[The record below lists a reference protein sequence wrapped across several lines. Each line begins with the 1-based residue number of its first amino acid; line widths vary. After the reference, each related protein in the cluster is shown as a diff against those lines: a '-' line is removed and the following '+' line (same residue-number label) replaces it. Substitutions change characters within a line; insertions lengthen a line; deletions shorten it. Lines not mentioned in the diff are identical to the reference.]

1 MDWFL
6 TILSEFFQAMAVMAP
21 YLLFGF
27 LVAGL
32 LHVLLPTDF
41 VRRQLGRPGFG
52 SIFKASLLGVP
63 LPLCSCGVIPV
74 TTGLRKSGATR
85 SSSIS
90 FLLSTPQTGV
100 DSMLVT
106 YSMLGWVMAI
116 YRPVVALITGVVGG
130 SAVEMLTGRE
140 ESLKRAVDVQK
151 VFEGDEKEP
160 GAEAKPHKECEKCPP
175 DSSRANKKT
184 VRGKIGRIFY
194 HGFVTLPEDIGVPML
209 IGLFVAGIISVV
221 VPENFFAVWT
231 ERLGSGAWMMLLML
245 FVGIPMY
252 VCSTASVP
260 IAAALIAKGLSPGA
274 VMVFLMTGPATNAV
288 AVLTISRIMGRK
300 TAFIYIGVVV
310 LCAIGSG
317 LVLNA
322 LFPGLSAVITEHMH
336 EMHVAGWEYASAVI
350 LLAVLLWGSYKHF
363 FD

>member
-1 MDWFL
+1 
-6 TILSEFFQAMAVMAP
+6 MAVMAP

-41 VRRQLGRPGFG
+41 VRKQLGSPGFV
-52 SIFKASLLGVP
+52 SILKASLLGIP

-74 TTGLRKSGATR
+74 TTSLRKSGATR

-106 YSMLGWVMAI
+106 YSLLGWVMAI
-116 YRPVVALITGVVGG
+116 YRPIVALVTGVLGG
-130 SAVEMLTGRE
+130 T
-140 ESLKRAVDVQK
+140 AVDLFAGYK
-151 VFEGDEKEP
+151 DRAESDGNGDE
-160 GAEAKPHKECEKCPP
+160 HEKDEDCQDCDKSGSEENSNPEKK
-175 DSSRANKKT
+175 SRFA
-184 VRGKIGRIFY
+184 RILH
-194 HGFVTLPEDIGVPML
+194 HGFVTLPEDVGAAML
-209 IGLFVAGIISVV
+209 IGLLVAGVISVF
-221 VPENFFAVWT
+221 VPEDFFSVWS

-288 AVLTISRIMGRK
+288 AVLTISKIMGRK
-300 TAFIYIGVVV
+300 TAVIYLAVVV
-310 LCAIGSG
+310 FCAIGSG
-317 LVLNA
+317 LILNW
-322 LFPGLSAVITEHMH
+322 LFPNLSAVITEHMH
-336 EMHVAGWEYASAVI
+336 EMSVSAWQYVSAVV
-350 LLAVLLWGSYKHF
+350 LFAVLIFGVFKDSF
-363 FD
+363 VRS